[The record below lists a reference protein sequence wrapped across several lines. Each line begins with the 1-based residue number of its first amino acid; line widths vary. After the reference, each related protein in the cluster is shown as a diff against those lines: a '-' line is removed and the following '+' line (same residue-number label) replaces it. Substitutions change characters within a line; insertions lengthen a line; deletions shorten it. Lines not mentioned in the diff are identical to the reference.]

1 MIFAG
6 DSSEKLASGLL
17 EPFVLH
23 LKSAKDQISKGGY
36 SITLR
41 PVSSSAASWFTKATL
56 QRYNSLKSYSLLIRF
71 WLRLVLAFEF
81 LPKRKI
87 FRSYLVV
94 CSFEDSNWVASIR
107 KLF

>member
-56 QRYNSLKSYSLLIRF
+56 QRYNSLKSYSLLIGF
-71 WLRLVLAFEF
+71 WLIDWFLHLSFCRKGRFLEVTWLYVL
-81 LPKRKI
+81 PR
-87 FRSYLVV
+87 
-94 CSFEDSNWVASIR
+94 IR
-107 KLF
+107 TG